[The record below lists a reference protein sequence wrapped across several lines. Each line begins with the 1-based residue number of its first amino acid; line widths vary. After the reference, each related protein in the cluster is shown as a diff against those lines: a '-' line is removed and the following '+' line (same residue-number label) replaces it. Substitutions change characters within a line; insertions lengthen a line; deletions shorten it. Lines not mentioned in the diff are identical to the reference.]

1 MENDTKI
8 ERRQFFFNEDSEE
21 SDFLLEIP
29 RFYFNYLTSK
39 NTNISNRMDKQWNDE
54 SFQNLLKESFEKIQE
69 NVVYLEEEYGQNKI
83 LTKVKENLSDPEI
96 FSAYVDQAI
105 KAGIFMEI
113 LNDLISDK
121 ESFYD
126 EKICKIFE
134 NKDFL
139 QGSVRETESYLI
151 GDAYT
156 AASEYGSE
164 YDDEKVSEDENSD
177 LFN

>member
-8 ERRQFFFNEDSEE
+8 ERRQFFFNEDEE

-29 RFYFNYLTSK
+29 RFYFNDLTSK

-113 LNDLISDK
+113 LNDLIFDK

-139 QGSVRETESYLI
+139 QRSIKETESYLI
-151 GDAYT
+151 SDAYT
-156 AASEYGSE
+156 AASEHGSE

-177 LFN
+177 IFN